1 MGRINV
7 IRDPRDAGRIARGIG
22 LANRWGM
29 LSKLRVWCVVGLLA
43 GLLSGCDSSADDER
57 ATAGNG
63 PGGGEGAANATT
75 GSETTTGAS
84 TGGDGA
90 GGNPQIGALHH
101 GDQVVIDGDFGTEEV
116 IHTFLGGAAGPIE
129 SLAEGAEIPSD
140 GGWDFHDYYTTGKV
154 DPERGMVLFNTE
166 SQDVYGAT
174 RIFDAGEIAENR
186 SFYKAHYVRNV
197 MLLDGQ
203 PYTKDYQW
211 KHERVS
217 WQSVWTDTDT
227 EIALFN
233 WLEGNGSANSMTVV
247 RRAASDETVYW
258 DGEAADSNGGWTLL
272 EMIVSTGTLG
282 NTDGLVVTRVHKN
295 GHTVISQNLQPER
308 VYANPD
314 LRLRYF
320 IEQNYFGNFGQNVDG
335 VDNDLPKP
343 QVREL
348 YSDDSRVIVG
358 TSPATGRRRVELRDT
373 SDLQSATLR
382 EVQSWTAWNGSIT
395 LNLNAGGLP
404 VGTHQLFLVVIDGID
419 AEGWDNVVASQPVT
433 VVVP

>member
-1 MGRINV
+1 MLF
-7 IRDPRDAGRIARGIG
+7 G
-22 LANRWGM
+22 LRA
-29 LSKLRVWCVVGLLA
+29 WCVVGLLTVV
-43 GLLSGCDSSADDER
+43 LSGCDSSAADESS
-57 ATAGNG
+57 TAGNG
-63 PGGGEGAANATT
+63 PGGEGAGDGATT

-84 TGGDGA
+84 TGSQGT
-90 GGNPQIGALHH
+90 GGNPPNGALHH
-101 GDQVVIDGDFGTEEV
+101 GDQVVIEGDFGTEDV
-116 IHTFLGGAAGPIE
+116 IQTFLGGAQGPIE
-129 SLAEGAEIPSD
+129 SLAEGAEIPSE
-140 GGWDFHDYYTTGKV
+140 GGWDFHDYDTTGKV

-166 SQDVYGAT
+166 SQDVYNAT

-217 WQSVWTDTDT
+217 WQSVWTDTET
-227 EIALFN
+227 EIAVFN
-233 WLEGNGSANSMTVV
+233 WLEPDGSAAPMTVV
-247 RRAASDETVYW
+247 RRGGKDATTYW
-258 DGEAADSNGGWTLL
+258 DGDAADSNGGWTLL

-282 NTDGLVVTRVHKN
+282 GSDGLVVTRVHKN
-295 GHTVISQNLQPER
+295 GHTTVSQNLQPER

-335 VDNDLPKP
+335 VDNPLPKP
-343 QVREL
+343 EVREL

-404 VGTHQLFLVVIDGID
+404 PGTHALFLVVIDGID
-419 AEGWDNVVASQPVT
+419 AEGWDNVVASQPIT
-433 VVVP
+433 VQVP

>member
-1 MGRINV
+1 V
-7 IRDPRDAGRIARGIG
+7 
-22 LANRWGM
+22 
-29 LSKLRVWCVVGLLA
+29 
-43 GLLSGCDSSADDER
+43 
-57 ATAGNG
+57 
-63 PGGGEGAANATT
+63 
-75 GSETTTGAS
+75 
-84 TGGDGA
+84 
-90 GGNPQIGALHH
+90 H
-101 GDQVVIDGDFGTEEV
+101 
-116 IHTFLGGAAGPIE
+116 
-129 SLAEGAEIPSD
+129 
-140 GGWDFHDYYTTGKV
+140 
-154 DPERGMVLFNTE
+154 FNTE